1 MTDRHSDPDRPD
13 PDDLQARDRRVLDRE
28 LDELTSE
35 LRTAIPG
42 VTVLFAF
49 LLTVPFAAGFP
60 GLSGS
65 QRAAYFIA
73 FLATTFSVIFL
84 VGESAYHRVRGK
96 PYDKGLL
103 LRTATRQ
110 AVTGLALLA
119 VALCAVVFLVT
130 DVLFGSTVSTVL
142 RAGVAVLAGA
152 TWFGLPLLRR
162 LQGDRRA
169 PQPLVTGRC
178 PVPSGTPS
186 PRRSGST
193 PGGRPERARGRPGRR
208 PRR

>member
-1 MTDRHSDPDRPD
+1 MRHDHPDPSDPADARD
-13 PDDLQARDRRVLDRE
+13 PRERDRRALDRE

-35 LRTAIPG
+35 LRTALPG

-49 LLTVPFAAGFP
+49 LLTLPFAAGFP

-65 QRAAYFIA
+65 QRGAYFVA
-73 FLATTFSVIFL
+73 FLATTLSVVFL
-84 VGESAYHRVRGK
+84 VAESAYHRVRGK

-130 DVLFGSTVSTVL
+130 DVLFGSSVSTVL
-142 RAGVAVLAGA
+142 SAGVAVLAGA

-162 LQGDRRA
+162 LRDDR
-169 PQPLVTGRC
+169 
-178 PVPSGTPS
+178 
-186 PRRSGST
+186 
-193 PGGRPERARGRPGRR
+193 
-208 PRR
+208 

>member
-1 MTDRHSDPDRPD
+1 MRHDDQEPPDPADRADPQQRDRH
-13 PDDLQARDRRVLDRE
+13 ALDRE

-60 GLSGS
+60 SLSGS
-65 QRAAYFIA
+65 QRGAYFVA

-84 VGESAYHRVRGK
+84 VAESAYHRVRGK

-103 LRTATRQ
+103 LQTATRQ

-130 DVLFGSTVSTVL
+130 DVLFGSTISTAL
-142 RAGVAVLAGA
+142 SAGVAVLAAG

-162 LQGDRRA
+162 LRGDR
-169 PQPLVTGRC
+169 
-178 PVPSGTPS
+178 
-186 PRRSGST
+186 
-193 PGGRPERARGRPGRR
+193 
-208 PRR
+208 